1 MPAGPVFRYGT
12 GGFVKDMGDGMET
25 FKVSNKV
32 REKSMMALSVYN
44 VGRQQCTPG
53 YKWGPGVR
61 DHFLIHYITGGKG
74 TYTMGD
80 RERSLS
86 AGDMFI
92 VFPGMEISYQA
103 DQEDP
108 WSYEWVGFNGSD
120 ARALLNASDFAPGR
134 LVMEKI
140 AYGDRLH
147 RSLCAVYDSYGSE
160 FYNTVAMTGHLYGLL
175 ALLAEKAEFVDP
187 VRDRDAEIVRRAIAF
202 IDSRYSYTISIE
214 DVAHF
219 VGVSRSTLFR
229 MFIRYLEISPKEYLE
244 RYRIRKASALLR
256 TTDLTVG
263 SIATSVGYDNGL
275 YFSKAFRR
283 MTGQS
288 PTECRM
294 EARETGRED
303 EGSEQGAGES
313 ASETKQNMKAD
324 ASGSEQGMG
333 VPAPETKQGM
343 ETTVSG
349 KNKASGVEET

>member
-1 MPAGPVFRYGT
+1 
-12 GGFVKDMGDGMET
+12 MET

-53 YKWGPGVR
+53 YKWGPGIR
-61 DHFLIHYITGGKG
+61 DHYLIHYITGGKG
-74 TYTMGD
+74 VYTVGD
-80 RERSLS
+80 RARSIS
-86 AGDMFI
+86 AGDVFI

-120 ARALLNASDFAPGR
+120 ARALLNASDFAPDR

-140 AYGDRLH
+140 SYGDRLH

-160 FYNTVAMTGHLYGLL
+160 FYNMVAMTGHLYGLL
-175 ALLAEKAEFVDP
+175 ALLAEKAEYTDP

-229 MFIRYLEISPKEYLE
+229 MFIRYLEVSPKEYLE

-275 YFSKAFRR
+275 YFSKAFRK
-283 MTGQS
+283 MTGKS
-288 PTECRM
+288 PTECRT
-294 EARETGRED
+294 EAH
-303 EGSEQGAGES
+303 
-313 ASETKQNMKAD
+313 D
-324 ASGSEQGMG
+324 ASNED
-333 VPAPETKQGM
+333 PKPEQGM
-343 ETTVSG
+343 ETHPEGTNIKS
-349 KNKASGVEET
+349 EEI

>member
-1 MPAGPVFRYGT
+1 MEDDAAESCGRSGSPVCPVLRCGT
-12 GGFVKDMGDGMET
+12 GAPAENMGDGMET

-74 TYTMGD
+74 TYTVGD
-80 RERSLS
+80 KERPIS
-86 AGDMFI
+86 AGDVFI

-103 DQEDP
+103 DLDDP

-120 ARALLNASDFAPGR
+120 ARALLNASDFAPDR

-147 RSLCAVYDSYGSE
+147 SCLCAVYDSYGSE

-175 ALLAEKAEFVDP
+175 ALLAEKAEYIDP

-294 EARETGRED
+294 EARGTGNED
-303 EGSEQGAGES
+303 A
-313 ASETKQNMKAD
+313 
-324 ASGSEQGMG
+324 
-333 VPAPETKQGM
+333 
-343 ETTVSG
+343 
-349 KNKASGVEET
+349 

>member
-1 MPAGPVFRYGT
+1 
-12 GGFVKDMGDGMET
+12 MGDGMET

-74 TYTMGD
+74 TFTIGD
-80 RERSLS
+80 RERELS
-86 AGDMFI
+86 AGDVFI

-103 DQEDP
+103 DQDDP

-120 ARALLNASDFAPGR
+120 ARALLNASDFAPDR

-147 RSLCAVYDSYGSE
+147 SCLCAVYDSYGSE

-244 RYRIRKASALLR
+244 QYRIRKASALLR

-294 EARETGRED
+294 EAREMEIDGADR
-303 EGSEQGAGES
+303 EQGAEAS
-313 ASETKQNMKAD
+313 ASESKQSKKAD
-324 ASGSEQGMG
+324 APGSKEGAG
-333 VPAPETKQGM
+333 TSDE
-343 ETTVSG
+343 G
-349 KNKASGVEET
+349 KK

>member
-74 TYTMGD
+74 TYTVGD
-80 RERSLS
+80 RERPLS

-120 ARALLNASDFAPGR
+120 ARALLNASDFAPDR

-219 VGVSRSTLFR
+219 VGVSRSTLCR

-294 EARETGRED
+294 EARETGRDD
-303 EGSEQGAGES
+303 EGQEQGAGAS
-313 ASETKQNMKAD
+313 APETKQNMKAD
-324 ASGSEQGMG
+324 ASG
-333 VPAPETKQGM
+333 
-343 ETTVSG
+343 

>member
-61 DHFLIHYITGGKG
+61 EHFLIHFITGGKG
-74 TYTMGD
+74 TFTFGD
-80 RERSLS
+80 REYSLS
-86 AGDMFI
+86 AGDVFI

-103 DQEDP
+103 DQDDP
-108 WSYEWVGFNGSD
+108 WSYEWVGFDGSD
-120 ARALLNASDFAPGR
+120 ARAILNASDFAPER

-147 RSLCAVYDSYGSE
+147 NCLCAVYDSYGSE

-294 EARETGRED
+294 EARETGI
-303 EGSEQGAGES
+303 EGAEREQGTGAAAAGTDKES
-313 ASETKQNMKAD
+313 EAEQD
-324 ASGSEQGMG
+324 AK
-333 VPAPETKQGM
+333 VPAAGTK
-343 ETTVSG
+343 
-349 KNKASGVEET
+349 

>member
-1 MPAGPVFRYGT
+1 MEDDAAESCGRSGSPVCPVLRCGT
-12 GGFVKDMGDGMET
+12 GAPAENMGDGMET

-53 YKWGPGVR
+53 YKWGPGIR
-61 DHFLIHYITGGKG
+61 DHFLIHFVTGGKG
-74 TYTMGD
+74 TYTVGD
-80 RERSLS
+80 KERPIS
-86 AGDMFI
+86 AGDVFI

-103 DQEDP
+103 DLDDP

-120 ARALLNASDFAPGR
+120 ARALLNASDFAPDR

-147 RSLCAVYDSYGSE
+147 SCLCAVYDSYGSE

-175 ALLAEKAEFVDP
+175 ALLAEKAEYIDP
-187 VRDRDAEIVRRAIAF
+187 VRDRDADIVRRAIAF

-294 EARETGRED
+294 EARETENED
-303 EGSEQGAGES
+303 A
-313 ASETKQNMKAD
+313 
-324 ASGSEQGMG
+324 
-333 VPAPETKQGM
+333 
-343 ETTVSG
+343 
-349 KNKASGVEET
+349 

>member
-1 MPAGPVFRYGT
+1 
-12 GGFVKDMGDGMET
+12 MET
-25 FKVSNKV
+25 FKISNKV

-61 DHFLIHYITGGKG
+61 DHFLIHFITGGKG
-74 TYTMGD
+74 TYTVGD
-80 RERSLS
+80 MRRPLS
-86 AGDMFI
+86 AGDVFI
-92 VFPGMEISYQA
+92 IFPGMEISYEA
-103 DQEDP
+103 DQDDP

-120 ARALLNASDFAPGR
+120 ARALLNASDFTPER

-140 AYGDRLH
+140 DFGDRLH
-147 RSLCAVYDSYGSE
+147 RSLCDVYDSYGSE

-175 ALLAEKAEFVDP
+175 ALLAEKAETVDP
-187 VRDRDAEIVRRAIAF
+187 VRDRDAEIIRRAIAF

-263 SIATSVGYDNGL
+263 SIAASVGYDNGL
-275 YFSKAFRR
+275 YFSKAFRK

-288 PTECRM
+288 PTECRL
-294 EARETGRED
+294 EARRMGGDDARPA
-303 EGSEQGAGES
+303 QGTEES
-313 ASETKQNMKAD
+313 AAGGN
-324 ASGSEQGMG
+324 
-333 VPAPETKQGM
+333 
-343 ETTVSG
+343 
-349 KNKASGVEET
+349 KNSGVEET

>member
-1 MPAGPVFRYGT
+1 MEDDAAESCGRSGSPVCPVLRCGT
-12 GGFVKDMGDGMET
+12 GAPAENMGDGMET

-53 YKWGPGVR
+53 YKWGPGIR
-61 DHFLIHYITGGKG
+61 DHFLIHFVTGGKG
-74 TYTMGD
+74 TYTVGD
-80 RERSLS
+80 KERPIS
-86 AGDMFI
+86 AGDVFI

-103 DQEDP
+103 DLDDP

-120 ARALLNASDFAPGR
+120 ARALLNASDFAPDR

-147 RSLCAVYDSYGSE
+147 SCLCAVYDSYGSE

-175 ALLAEKAEFVDP
+175 ALLAEKAEYIDP

-229 MFIRYLEISPKEYLE
+229 MFIRYLEISPKG
-244 RYRIRKASALLR
+244 RRI
-256 TTDLTVG
+256 
-263 SIATSVGYDNGL
+263 
-275 YFSKAFRR
+275 
-283 MTGQS
+283 
-288 PTECRM
+288 
-294 EARETGRED
+294 
-303 EGSEQGAGES
+303 
-313 ASETKQNMKAD
+313 
-324 ASGSEQGMG
+324 
-333 VPAPETKQGM
+333 
-343 ETTVSG
+343 
-349 KNKASGVEET
+349 

>member
-12 GGFVKDMGDGMET
+12 GGFVKDMGDGMEI

-32 REKSMMALSVYN
+32 REKSMMALSVCN

-74 TYTMGD
+74 TYTVGD
-80 RERSLS
+80 RERPLS
-86 AGDMFI
+86 AGDVFI

-120 ARALLNASDFAPGR
+120 ARALLNASDFAPDR

-147 RSLCAVYDSYGSE
+147 SSLCAVYDSYGSE

-187 VRDRDAEIVRRAIAF
+187 LRDRDAEIVRRAIAF

-303 EGSEQGAGES
+303 EAQEHGNNCVR
-313 ASETKQNMKAD
+313 KK
-324 ASGSEQGMG
+324 
-333 VPAPETKQGM
+333 
-343 ETTVSG
+343 
-349 KNKASGVEET
+349 

>member
-1 MPAGPVFRYGT
+1 
-12 GGFVKDMGDGMET
+12 MET
-25 FKVSNKV
+25 FKISNKV

-61 DHFLIHYITGGKG
+61 DHFLIHFITGGKG
-74 TYTMGD
+74 TYTVGD
-80 RERSLS
+80 MRRPLS
-86 AGDMFI
+86 AGDVFI
-92 VFPGMEISYQA
+92 IFPGMEISYEA
-103 DQEDP
+103 DQDDP

-120 ARALLNASDFAPGR
+120 ARALLNASDFTPER

-140 AYGDRLH
+140 DFGERLH
-147 RSLCAVYDSYGSE
+147 RSLCDVYDSYGSE

-175 ALLAEKAEFVDP
+175 ALLAEKAETVDP
-187 VRDRDAEIVRRAIAF
+187 VRDRDAEIIRRAIAF

-263 SIATSVGYDNGL
+263 SIAASVGYDNGL
-275 YFSKAFRR
+275 YFSKAFRK

-288 PTECRM
+288 PTECRL
-294 EARETGRED
+294 EARRMGGDDARPA
-303 EGSEQGAGES
+303 QGTEES
-313 ASETKQNMKAD
+313 AAGGN
-324 ASGSEQGMG
+324 
-333 VPAPETKQGM
+333 
-343 ETTVSG
+343 
-349 KNKASGVEET
+349 NNSGVEET

>member
-1 MPAGPVFRYGT
+1 
-12 GGFVKDMGDGMET
+12 MET

-44 VGRQQCTPG
+44 VGRQQCMPG
-53 YKWGPGVR
+53 YKWGPGIR
-61 DHFLIHYITGGKG
+61 DHFLIHYVTGGKG
-74 TYTMGD
+74 TYTVGD
-80 RERSLS
+80 KERPIS
-86 AGDMFI
+86 AGDVFI

-103 DQEDP
+103 DLDDP
-108 WSYEWVGFNGSD
+108 WGYEWVGFNGSD
-120 ARALLNASDFAPGR
+120 ARALLNASDFAPDR

-147 RSLCAVYDSYGSE
+147 SCLCAVYDSYGSE

-175 ALLAEKAEFVDP
+175 ALLAEKAEYIDP

-294 EARETGRED
+294 EARGTGNED
-303 EGSEQGAGES
+303 A
-313 ASETKQNMKAD
+313 
-324 ASGSEQGMG
+324 
-333 VPAPETKQGM
+333 
-343 ETTVSG
+343 
-349 KNKASGVEET
+349 

>member
-1 MPAGPVFRYGT
+1 MEDDAAESCGRSGSPVCPVLRCGT
-12 GGFVKDMGDGMET
+12 GAPAENMGDGMET

-53 YKWGPGVR
+53 YKWGPGIR
-61 DHFLIHYITGGKG
+61 DHFLIHFVTGGKG
-74 TYTMGD
+74 TYTVGD
-80 RERSLS
+80 KERPIS
-86 AGDMFI
+86 AGDVFI

-103 DQEDP
+103 DLDDP

-120 ARALLNASDFAPGR
+120 ARALLNASDFAPDR

-147 RSLCAVYDSYGSE
+147 SCLCAVYDSYGSE

-175 ALLAEKAEFVDP
+175 ALLAEKAEYIDP

-294 EARETGRED
+294 EARETENED
-303 EGSEQGAGES
+303 A
-313 ASETKQNMKAD
+313 
-324 ASGSEQGMG
+324 
-333 VPAPETKQGM
+333 
-343 ETTVSG
+343 
-349 KNKASGVEET
+349 

>member
-1 MPAGPVFRYGT
+1 
-12 GGFVKDMGDGMET
+12 MET

-61 DHFLIHYITGGKG
+61 DHYLIHYVTGGKG
-74 TYTMGD
+74 TYTVGD
-80 RERSLS
+80 MRRSLS
-86 AGDMFI
+86 AGDVFI
-92 VFPGMEISYQA
+92 MFPGMEISYEA
-103 DQEDP
+103 DRDDP

-120 ARALLNASDFAPGR
+120 ARALLNASDFAPDR

-160 FYNTVAMTGHLYGLL
+160 FYSTVAMTGHLYGLL
-175 ALLAEKAEFVDP
+175 ALLAEKAERIDP

-256 TTDLTVG
+256 TTDLTVS
-263 SIATSVGYDNGL
+263 SIAASVGYDNGL
-275 YFSKAFRR
+275 YFSKAFRK

-294 EARETGRED
+294 EAREEKSEEKEPEKSGGRP
-303 EGSEQGAGES
+303 S
-313 ASETKQNMKAD
+313 
-324 ASGSEQGMG
+324 
-333 VPAPETKQGM
+333 
-343 ETTVSG
+343 
-349 KNKASGVEET
+349 

>member
-1 MPAGPVFRYGT
+1 
-12 GGFVKDMGDGMET
+12 MET

-61 DHFLIHYITGGKG
+61 DHFLIHFVTGGKG
-74 TYTMGD
+74 TYTIGD
-80 RERSLS
+80 KVRLLS
-86 AGDMFI
+86 AGDVFI

-103 DQEDP
+103 DQDDP

-120 ARALLNASDFAPGR
+120 ARALLNASDFAPDR

-140 AYGDRLH
+140 TYGDRLH
-147 RSLCAVYDSYGSE
+147 QCLCAVYDSYGSE

-175 ALLAEKAEFVDP
+175 ALLAEKAEYIDP

-294 EARETGRED
+294 EARETGRE
-303 EGSEQGAGES
+303 GAAWEQGG
-313 ASETKQNMKAD
+313 
-324 ASGSEQGMG
+324 G
-333 VPAPETKQGM
+333 VSAPETKQ
-343 ETTVSG
+343 S
-349 KNKASGVEET
+349 VEVTAAGPERGAGSSAAGTK

>member
-1 MPAGPVFRYGT
+1 
-12 GGFVKDMGDGMET
+12 MET
-25 FKVSNKV
+25 FKISNKV

-61 DHFLIHYITGGKG
+61 DHFLIHFITGGKG
-74 TYTMGD
+74 TYTVGD
-80 RERSLS
+80 MRRPLS
-86 AGDMFI
+86 AGDVFI
-92 VFPGMEISYQA
+92 IFPGMEISYEA
-103 DQEDP
+103 DQDDP

-120 ARALLNASDFAPGR
+120 ARALLNASDFTPER

-140 AYGDRLH
+140 DFGDRLH
-147 RSLCAVYDSYGSE
+147 RSLCDVYDSYGSE

-175 ALLAEKAEFVDP
+175 ALLAEKAETVDP
-187 VRDRDAEIVRRAIAF
+187 VRDRDAEIIRRAIAF

-256 TTDLTVG
+256 TTDLTIG
-263 SIATSVGYDNGL
+263 SIAASVGYDNGL
-275 YFSKAFRR
+275 YFSKAFRK

-288 PTECRM
+288 PTECRL
-294 EARETGRED
+294 EARRMGGDDARPA
-303 EGSEQGAGES
+303 QGTEES
-313 ASETKQNMKAD
+313 AAGGN
-324 ASGSEQGMG
+324 
-333 VPAPETKQGM
+333 
-343 ETTVSG
+343 
-349 KNKASGVEET
+349 NNSGVEET

>member
-214 DVAHF
+214 DVAHL

-294 EARETGRED
+294 EARETERDGADRV
-303 EGSEQGAGES
+303 QGTEAS
-313 ASETKQNMKAD
+313 ASELKQSMKTDAPGPKESAGASDTGTK
-324 ASGSEQGMG
+324 
-333 VPAPETKQGM
+333 
-343 ETTVSG
+343 
-349 KNKASGVEET
+349 

>member
-1 MPAGPVFRYGT
+1 
-12 GGFVKDMGDGMET
+12 MET

-74 TYTMGD
+74 TYTVGD

-86 AGDMFI
+86 VGDMFI

-103 DQEDP
+103 DQDDP

-120 ARALLNASDFAPGR
+120 ARALLNASDFAPDR

-147 RSLCAVYDSYGSE
+147 SCLCAVYDSYGGE

-175 ALLAEKAEFVDP
+175 ALLAEKAEFIDP

-244 RYRIRKASALLR
+244 QYRIRKASALLR

-294 EARETGRED
+294 EARETER
-303 EGSEQGAGES
+303 
-313 ASETKQNMKAD
+313 
-324 ASGSEQGMG
+324 SGSVCLGN
-333 VPAPETKQGM
+333 ETEHRSNCVGIGA
-343 ETTVSG
+343 EHGRT
-349 KNKASGVEET
+349 